1 MSKKQ
6 EIIHAAFD
14 LFAQRGYQASMDE
27 LAIRVKLKT
36 PSLYSHF
43 PSKQDLFYQMIQEE
57 IHHYFDWLKETIQRY
72 KEENPQDRF
81 EQLAQDILAYFDKK
95 NRRRFWKNISLIGD
109 EELRQ
114 KCRSL
119 MHQKESEVGP
129 LIGELFQDLVSRGQL
144 KQEQLQGAM
153 YVYLTMIQGLM
164 DLILLYDDTS
174 FNREVVIRDTLTFYQ
189 NQLVKPVQD
198 K

>member
-6 EIIHAAFD
+6 EIIHEAFD

-72 KEENPQDRF
+72 KEENQQDRF
-81 EQLAQDILAYFDKK
+81 EQLAQDILAYFEKK
-95 NRRRFWKNISLIGD
+95 NRGRFWKNISLISE

-129 LIGELFQDLVSRGQL
+129 LIGELFQDLVTHGHL

-153 YVYLTMIQGLM
+153 YVYLAMIQGLR
-164 DLILLYDDTS
+164 DLIMLYDDTS
-174 FNREVVIRDTLTFYQ
+174 FDKEAVVRETLSFYQ
-189 NQLVKPVQD
+189 KQIVKP
-198 K
+198 